1 MPPGTPSGR
10 YRDKGVPAAIL
21 EYTARHDLHLAT
33 YAGAEAQAAAIAD
46 DIAYDAHDIDDGLR
60 AGLLT
65 LELLAEIELI
75 RTILAGI
82 ADEYPGLANDRTQ
95 HELVRRLITVM
106 IEDVI
111 TESLRRL
118 DSLAPASVAAVRAA
132 SRTGHCLCRADGGGG
147 SCDQGIPQNTRS
159 TATPGSSTS

>member
-1 MPPGTPSGR
+1 MPAGQPSGR
-10 YRDKGVPAAIL
+10 YREKGVPAAIL

-65 LELLAEIELI
+65 LESLAEIDLI

-82 ADEYPGLANDRTQ
+82 ADEYPGLANDRKQ
-95 HELVRRLITVM
+95 HELVRRLITAM

-111 TESLRRL
+111 TEASDASMSSSPPRRRIF
-118 DSLAPASVAAVRAA
+118 ARRAGPVIA
-132 SRTGHCLCRADGGGG
+132 FSAEWRPRIARSRTGSGGMCIGTHG
-147 SCDQGIPQNTRS
+147 F
-159 TATPGSSTS
+159 AT